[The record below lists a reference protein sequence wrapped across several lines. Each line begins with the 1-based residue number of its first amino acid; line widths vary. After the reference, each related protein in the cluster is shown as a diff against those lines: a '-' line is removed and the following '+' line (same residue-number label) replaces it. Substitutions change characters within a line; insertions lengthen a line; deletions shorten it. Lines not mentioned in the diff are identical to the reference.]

1 MSEQATT
8 LGEQIRMAL
17 ARGYCYPENS
27 HKEMDSA
34 LVNAMAE
41 EVVKI
46 ITHKIPAQKSCEGCE
61 HYFNIEE
68 NPFII
73 CEFSCKYYSYYKS
86 KEK

>member
-1 MSEQATT
+1 MLEQATT
-8 LGEQIRMAL
+8 LEEQIRIAL

-46 ITHKIPAQKSCEGCE
+46 ITHNQQTQKSCERCE
-61 HYFNIEE
+61 HLEHNRNIGAV
-68 NPFII
+68 
-73 CEFSCKYYSYYKS
+73 SCRLPCIDNSHYQARK
-86 KEK
+86 